1 MSIVTEKNQVL
12 TNEELQTLKDLQAKT
27 QALIQELGEIELS
40 RLQLN
45 SRHETA
51 KEFLEELQ
59 LKELE
64 YTKSLSEKYG
74 KSQINPETGEIIKV
88 E

>member
-1 MSIVTEKNQVL
+1 MSIVADKKQVL
-12 TNEELQTLKDLQAKT
+12 TNEELETLKDLQNKT

-45 SRHETA
+45 DRYEAA
-51 KEFLEELQ
+51 KEFLQELQ
-59 LKELE
+59 TTELE